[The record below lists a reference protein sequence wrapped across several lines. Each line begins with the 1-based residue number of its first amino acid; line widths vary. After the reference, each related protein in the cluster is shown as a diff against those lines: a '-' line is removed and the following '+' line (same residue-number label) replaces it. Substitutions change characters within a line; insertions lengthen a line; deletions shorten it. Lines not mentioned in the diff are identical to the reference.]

1 MKNLTVIIALIVF
14 SLPAFAQDKMI
25 AEKMGDKKTANNIVV
40 LDFKLGAVLGGFKDG
55 KFVEPKIAAAGNS
68 VGGNFTNFGSNFGK
82 TSEALKVT
90 KIDESID
97 DICPGYYTFQTD
109 YKMKS
114 GVALSS
120 NAGWNAT
127 PRTAT
132 GIDAGN
138 RVYRGIV
145 RKYIRTKG
153 IKNPDVQI
161 RKILK
166 IDLEGDGVDEVLIHA
181 DNRKGEAGFETKFGD
196 YSFVILRKI
205 VNNKLETLLL
215 DGEFITK
222 NANNDIPVLFEPT
235 AIADLNGD
243 GIMEI
248 VIYSAYYEG
257 ASSEVFSIENG
268 KSVKVLETG
277 CGV

>member
-1 MKNLTVIIALIVF
+1 MKKLSIIIALIT
-14 SLPAFAQDKMI
+14 LTTALFAQDKMI
-25 AEKMGDKKTANNIVV
+25 AEKMRNKNFSNSVII
-40 LDFKLGAVLGGFKDG
+40 LDLKLGAVLGGFKGG
-55 KFVEPKIAAAGNS
+55 KFVNSKIASAENS
-68 VGGNFTNFGSNFGK
+68 GGDFTNFGINFG
-82 TSEALKVT
+82 TASEAFKALKIAET
-90 KIDESID
+90 LD
-97 DICPGYYTFQTD
+97 DVCSGYYTFETS
-109 YKMKS
+109 YAAKS

-127 PRTAT
+127 PRT
-132 GIDAGN
+132 GIEIDAGN

-145 RKYIRTKG
+145 RKYIRSKG

-181 DNRKGEAGFETKFGD
+181 DNRNGEAGFETTSGD

-205 VNNKLETLLL
+205 VNNKLETILL

-222 NANNDIPVLFEPT
+222 NTENDIPILFEPT

-248 VIYSAYYEG
+248 VIYNAYYEG
-257 ASSEVFSIENG
+257 SASEVFRIVNG
-268 KSVKVLETG
+268 KAVKVLETG